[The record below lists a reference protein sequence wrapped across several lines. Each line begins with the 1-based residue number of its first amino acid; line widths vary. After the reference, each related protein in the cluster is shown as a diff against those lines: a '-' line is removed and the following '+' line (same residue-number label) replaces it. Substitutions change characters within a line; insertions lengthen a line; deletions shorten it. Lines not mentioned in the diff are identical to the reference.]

1 MFGSLPGLIYT
12 PNQQCQIYTQ
22 DNNARLYIKNGNLD
36 QPNDEI
42 CQGLRCKVT
51 DGNSGYYT
59 AGPGLEGTVC
69 GKNHYC
75 IKSECVYLSESDI
88 KRIMSDARQNQNNV
102 ESLPPPPKEEV
113 GLDKAT
119 WSEWYSWSSCKSGC
133 ILGAK
138 GARNRYRK
146 CNIPRHL
153 KDLRSSNCPGSA
165 FEVDICTHECPAV
178 KLAKSFAENECQK
191 YRSSKKRL
199 YQELTGLGK
208 QPSHSSK
215 YPEQSCTVYCQLQ
228 KSSKEYYSPHVE
240 IAGMK
245 NIQTFF
251 PDGTRCHQDKQR
263 GIDYYCRKGICG
275 REGSRQSRAEL
286 GAVEI
291 PVEQSANPSDGIGD
305 PNADEGIGESKPPEF
320 IEKYFTLDEN
330 DKKLGEKLDGAAP
343 KVEQFD
349 VDEELIPEMP

>member
-1 MFGSLPGLIYT
+1 
-12 PNQQCQIYTQ
+12 
-22 DNNARLYIKNGNLD
+22 
-36 QPNDEI
+36 
-42 CQGLRCKVT
+42 
-51 DGNSGYYT
+51 
-59 AGPGLEGTVC
+59 
-69 GKNHYC
+69 
-75 IKSECVYLSESDI
+75 
-88 KRIMSDARQNQNNV
+88 
-102 ESLPPPPKEEV
+102 
-113 GLDKAT
+113 
-119 WSEWYSWSSCKSGC
+119 
-133 ILGAK
+133 
-138 GARNRYRK
+138 
-146 CNIPRHL
+146 
-153 KDLRSSNCPGSA
+153 
-165 FEVDICTHECPAV
+165 
-178 KLAKSFAENECQK
+178 
-191 YRSSKKRL
+191 
-199 YQELTGLGK
+199 
-208 QPSHSSK
+208 
-215 YPEQSCTVYCQLQ
+215 
-228 KSSKEYYSPHVE
+228 
-240 IAGMK
+240 MK